1 MRFEVLIPIFEE
13 HLILIM
19 KRLFFFFLISFFS
32 YQLAAQTPV
41 ALDTVYLMSG
51 RTVAG
56 VVKDSTDEQLKI
68 LIPRKGNFK
77 ADFIDLDLVYSVKY
91 SDSVETVFYRQD
103 TLFGNYFTAQEVR
116 YFMQGER
123 DARRYYRCPAWSTG
137 AFVAG
142 FSGSLLG
149 GINFALPFIAPF
161 AYAGVTTAFRIKIKP
176 GAVSNPNYLK
186 YDTYLLGFEK
196 EAKKHRIFRALIW
209 GGAGMIAGIATSSII
224 ASSSN

>member
-1 MRFEVLIPIFEE
+1 MILIFEE

-19 KRLFFFFLISFFS
+19 KRLIFSFLIFSFS
-32 YQLAAQTPV
+32 YTLAAQTPV

-51 RTVAG
+51 KTVAG

-91 SDSVETVFYRQD
+91 SDSVETVFYKQD
-103 TLFGNYFTAQEVR
+103 TLFGNYFTDQEMR
-116 YFMQGER
+116 YYLQGER
-123 DARRYYRCPAWSTG
+123 DARRSFRSPLWSTG

-142 FSGSLLG
+142 FGGSLLG
-149 GINFALPFIAPF
+149 GINFALPFIPPF
-161 AYAGVTTAFRIKIKP
+161 AYAGLTTAFLVRIRP
-176 GAVSNPNYLK
+176 GAVSNPNYLR

-196 EAKKHRIFRALIW
+196 EAKKHRIFRSLIW
-209 GGAGMIAGIATSSII
+209 GGAGMIAGMVTNSII
-224 ASSSN
+224 ASTSN